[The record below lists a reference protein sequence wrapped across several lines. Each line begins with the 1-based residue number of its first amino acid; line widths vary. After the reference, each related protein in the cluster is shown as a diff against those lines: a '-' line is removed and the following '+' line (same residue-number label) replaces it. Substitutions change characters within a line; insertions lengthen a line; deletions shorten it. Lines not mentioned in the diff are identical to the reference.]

1 MKPTDSDRSTNT
13 SSYKQVRRRG
23 KKHRYPL
30 PESARGLTAE
40 QVARTSPLYF
50 VIRWETYVAIVAF
63 VLAVTYFPWVWVAD
77 WGVIR
82 VLVVAM
88 EQLIAS
94 IDKLPA
100 EARNLPV
107 GASKAHLSFIHFVG
121 IVTLFY
127 QLYTQPLTFY
137 REAEN
142 WRYVVGFLALGL
154 GSLLFS
160 VFIFFWPG
168 HFPKGKE
175 YEWHESLLQ
184 VSCTYTVIWFFQVTQ
199 TNWSWTYLK
208 TLISRSK
215 WSLRS

>member
-50 VIRWETYVAIVAF
+50 VIRWKTYVAIAAF

-94 IDKLPA
+94 IDKLPT

-107 GASKAHLSFIHFVG
+107 DASKAQLSFIHFVG

-127 QLYTQPLTFY
+127 KLYTQPLTFY

-142 WRYVVGFLALGL
+142 WRYVMGFLPLG
-154 GSLLFS
+154 
-160 VFIFFWPG
+160 
-168 HFPKGKE
+168 K
-175 YEWHESLLQ
+175 
-184 VSCTYTVIWFFQVTQ
+184 
-199 TNWSWTYLK
+199 
-208 TLISRSK
+208 R
-215 WSLRS
+215 